1 MKMQG
6 FLYPDLS
13 VKLLLHCYLSLGI
26 FREDIKGE
34 SISFKCILKIHNK
47 YFVRLQKSDRC

>member
-1 MKMQG
+1 MKIQA

-13 VKLLLHCYLSLGI
+13 AELLLHYYLSPGI

-34 SISFKCILKIHNK
+34 KISFKCILKIHNK
-47 YFVRLQKSDRC
+47 YFV

>member
-6 FLYPDLS
+6 FHYPDLS
-13 VKLLLHCYLSLGI
+13 AELLLHCYLSLGI

-47 YFVRLQKSDRC
+47 YFVRLQKKR

>member
-6 FLYPDLS
+6 LLNPDLS
-13 VKLLLHCYLSLGI
+13 AELLLHCYLFLGI
-26 FREDIKGE
+26 SREDIKGK

-47 YFVRLQKSDRC
+47 YFVRLQKKR